1 MNSQTATTA
10 GTLSRTGTASVIRT
24 GWMLFLFGTFTAAL
38 FAFVIYPR
46 QGAIDAVID
55 VNGFGSLARRI
66 ANGEGFSLGYGP
78 TMRRAP
84 LYPAFAAL
92 LMLPF
97 GTQGSPAEVYRPV
110 IAGQCL
116 IFGLTCVVCWT
127 IARKLFGPRA
137 GLIAGVLCAI
147 TPQTLRYVGMTEVET
162 LMGFFIALMALTGLN
177 LAREPTFNNA
187 VWFGLACAGASLVKA
202 VALLY
207 LPVFA
212 ALLAVRWWRRRNAP
226 VVDAGAIPQ
235 GRTRPHPLAAISVAL
250 AVYVL
255 CLTPWCI
262 RNYIVSGGRFKSVS
276 TNGPGEFLRGYVLA
290 QPKYVFLQKDFGGHE
305 SDMIWDVEA
314 NLVED
319 AILRRYGLS
328 MFSQERKG
336 PNGEPLPLEP
346 RIDNEVRKDRAEAA
360 EVKRLLREEPLG
372 FVRKFA
378 MQFFAF
384 WYVVETRKKSLI
396 VGAIALTYLSL
407 AVFGCV
413 RARRA
418 GIDTAPVYSVVLY
431 FNVIYAAILAFARYS
446 MPVYPTLIALTAS
459 GLAQLLPARL
469 QEPHAH
475 QTM

>member
-1 MNSQTATTA
+1 MKSQTATTA
-10 GTLSRTGTASVIRT
+10 GTLSHADAPSVART
-24 GWMLFLFGTFTAAL
+24 GWMLFLFGTLTAAL

-97 GTQGSPAEVYRPV
+97 GTQGPPAEVYRPV

-116 IFGLTCVVCWT
+116 IFGLSCVVCWT

-137 GLIAGVLCAI
+137 GLIAGILCAI

-162 LMGFFIALMALTGLN
+162 MMGLFIALMALTGLN
-177 LAREPTFNNA
+177 FARETTFKNA
-187 VWFGLACAGASLVKA
+187 VWFGMACAGASLLKA

-207 LPVFA
+207 PFVFA
-212 ALLAVRWWRRRNAP
+212 ALLAVRWWRTRKTAASA
-226 VVDAGAIPQ
+226 DTTSQ
-235 GRTRPHPLAAISVAL
+235 DRTRPHPLAAAGVAL
-250 AVYVL
+250 AVYAL
-255 CLTPWCI
+255 CLAPWCI
-262 RNYIVSGGRFKSVS
+262 RNYIVSGGQFKSIS
-276 TNGPGEFLRGYVLA
+276 TNGPGEFLRGYVMA

-328 MFSQERKG
+328 MFSQERRG

-360 EVKRLLREEPLG
+360 EVKRLLREEPAG

-378 MQFFAF
+378 MQFFSF

-396 VGAIALTYLSL
+396 VGAIALIYLSL
-407 AVFGCV
+407 AIFGCV

-446 MPVYPTLIALTAS
+446 MPVYPTLIALTAI

-469 QEPHAH
+469 REP
-475 QTM
+475 QTRRNL